1 MKIKQYFM
9 LENTGEILCA
19 LHFSGN
25 ELTQFTID
33 QHTIKDAAGI
43 TDSQKLRCIGFRVI
57 Y

>member
-25 ELTQFTID
+25 ELTQFTIN

-43 TDSQKLRCIGFRVI
+43 TDSQKLRCIDFRVI